1 MEEASISLGAPPFKT
16 FYKVVLPMMA
26 PAIASAA
33 ILTWTTSIAELSA
46 SILVYSAGQETL
58 TIQVFRLIGSNLMAY
73 ASAYGL
79 VLIAIILIPIVI
91 ATKIFKVNIFA
102 AK

>member
-1 MEEASISLGAPPFKT
+1 
-16 FYKVVLPMMA
+16 MMA

-33 ILTWTTSIAELSA
+33 ILTWTTSVSELSA
-46 SILVYSAGQETL
+46 SILVYSGGRETL

-79 VLIAIILIPIVI
+79 VLIAVILIPIIV
-91 ATKIFKVNIFA
+91 ATKVFKIDVFTS
-102 AK
+102 K